1 MDYDE
6 KRQNRRIPYH
16 RSCTLSSRYQ
26 DWETALWDVSNSG
39 ALIGCKE
46 HWGLFAG
53 DDDLALTIPL
63 DDNHKLLVQ
72 MKVRLIY
79 VQDDKAGLECL
90 HIDEESLF
98 FLERLIETHFNGGA
112 LIPSGKT

>member
-6 KRQNRRIPYH
+6 KRQNRRMPYH

-26 DWETALWDVSNSG
+26 DWKTPLWDVSNSG
-39 ALIGCKE
+39 ALIGCEE

-53 DDDLALTIPL
+53 DDDLTLTIPL
-63 DDNHKLLVQ
+63 DDNDEFVVR

-79 VQDDKAGLECL
+79 VQDEKAGLECL
-90 HIDEESLF
+90 HIDEESLS
-98 FLERLIETHFNGGA
+98 FLERLIEAHFDGEA
-112 LIPSGKT
+112 LTPSWKI